1 LAKKKKEQ
9 TQQAQKK

>member
-1 LAKKKKEQ
+1 MAKKKKEQ